1 MSSLKEMLKKPR
13 DLVLFPAKIT
23 APTQVIKV
31 EFFPK
36 KGNWQRAGIAQQ
48 SNLSERESSNS
59 SDQGDIFLKN
69 TLDEELE

>member
-36 KGNWQRAGIAQQ
+36 KGNWQIAGIAQH
-48 SNLSERESSNS
+48 SNLSEQESSNS
-59 SDQGDIFLKN
+59 SDRGDIF
-69 TLDEELE
+69 